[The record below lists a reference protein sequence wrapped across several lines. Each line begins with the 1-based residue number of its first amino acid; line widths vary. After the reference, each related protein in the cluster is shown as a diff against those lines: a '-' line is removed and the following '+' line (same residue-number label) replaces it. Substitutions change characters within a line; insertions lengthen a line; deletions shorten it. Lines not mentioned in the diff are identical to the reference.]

1 MFVMNKLMSIINE
14 LFNDFFTLLGL
25 VIISLLGT
33 GVAYF
38 LFKSVTASLIVTLSI
53 FMIGL
58 TGMIINKFK
67 GV

>member
-25 VIISLLGT
+25 VIVSLL
-33 GVAYF
+33 VAAATYF
-38 LFKSVTASLIVTLSI
+38 LFKSVPGSLIVAFSI
-53 FMIGL
+53 FIIGL